1 VSAATERA
9 RQGLVC
15 RQRGKYRYAL
25 LGEFGEE
32 LGMKSYKSRILQL
45 TLTAVFAGLVAA
57 TTMMIRFPIPA
68 TSGYFNIGDA
78 MIFIA
83 ALLFGPVVGGL
94 AGGVGSAIAD
104 MIGYPMF
111 VPYTLV
117 IKGIEG
123 WLVGK
128 IARKTPR
135 SDWVACVLGG
145 GEMVLGY
152 FVVEVLLFGIGAAL
166 EELPF
171 NVFQIVAGLA
181 IGPAIA
187 LLLRRRLPSILS
199 QV

>member
-1 VSAATERA
+1 
-9 RQGLVC
+9 
-15 RQRGKYRYAL
+15 
-25 LGEFGEE
+25 
-32 LGMKSYKSRILQL
+32 MKSYKSRILQL

-104 MIGYPMF
+104 MIGHPLF

-128 IARKTPR
+128 IARKTPK

-152 FVVEVLLFGIGAAL
+152 FMVEVLLFGIGAAL

-181 IGPAIA
+181 IGPATA

>member
-1 VSAATERA
+1 
-9 RQGLVC
+9 
-15 RQRGKYRYAL
+15 
-25 LGEFGEE
+25 
-32 LGMKSYKSRILQL
+32 MKSHKSSILQF
-45 TLTAVFAGLVAA
+45 TLTAAFAGLVAA

-68 TSGYFNIGDA
+68 TAGYFNIGDA

-104 MIGYPMF
+104 MIGYPLF

-128 IARKTPR
+128 IARKTR
-135 SDWVACVLGG
+135 SDWMACVLGG
-145 GEMVLGY
+145 GEMILGY

-181 IGPAIA
+181 IGPATA
-187 LLLRRRLPSILS
+187 LLLRRRLPSVLS